1 MQVIVKPILSEKM
14 TALTDKQNRV
24 AFVVSKAANKLEIK
38 RAVEAM
44 YSVTVKSVNTMVY
57 QGDAKSRYTKAGVIS
72 GPFGRNSSLY
82 SGCRRGKA
90 HRNADRRGALSTTG
104 GAACRAAGSAA
115 GQL

>member
-24 AFVVSKAANKLEIK
+24 AFVVNKAA
-38 RAVEAM
+38 

-72 GPFGRNSSLY
+72 GRTASFK
-82 SGCRRGKA
+82 KA
-90 HRNADRRGALSTTG
+90 IVTLAEGDSIDFFSNI
-104 GAACRAAGSAA
+104 
-115 GQL
+115 

>member
-44 YSVTVKSVNTMVY
+44 YTRKQVLSPEEPLH
-57 QGDAKSRYTKAGVIS
+57 SRK
-72 GPFGRNSSLY
+72 
-82 SGCRRGKA
+82 
-90 HRNADRRGALSTTG
+90 
-104 GAACRAAGSAA
+104 
-115 GQL
+115 QL

>member
-44 YSVTVKSVNTMVY
+44 YSVSVNTMVY

-72 GPFGRNSSLY
+72 GRTASFK
-82 SGCRRGKA
+82 KA
-90 HRNADRRGALSTTG
+90 IVTLAEGDSIDFFSNI
-104 GAACRAAGSAA
+104 
-115 GQL
+115 